1 MKPNEIQPLADA
13 IVNTRGLNCPLPVL
27 RARKMARGKPAG
39 FTVLIEC
46 TDPVA
51 KLDIP
56 HFAHVDGHAVISS
69 GVDQEIYWF
78 LVRIGG

>member
-1 MKPNEIQPLADA
+1 
-13 IVNTRGLNCPLPVL
+13 
-27 RARKMARGKPAG
+27 MARGKPAG